1 MAFMD
6 TQNNAPAEQQYLVNI
21 GQRLALAECRVQ
33 KITTDDGRELLLD
46 KNGNFLEIP
55 WKEEPEAKPLKFSTL
70 QSICDYIAEDPD
82 EIFHNDNVKYMLQ
95 ISDANHVYLLSPI
108 FGESKQ
114 RATIATCSIDLKS
127 DRQIRYTDPETFQV
141 IVQTRFVETEARKLL
156 LQVAGNL
163 KKEQGMQ
170 TADDGVSQKLT
181 VMTGVST
188 AANVKW
194 VNPTPLRMIRT
205 FPEIEQPESA
215 FVFRVNQDGECALFE
230 DENAIWQLT
239 AIASI
244 KKFLQEHVDPT
255 ANVAVIG

>member
-6 TQNNAPAEQQYLVNI
+6 NTNNAAVEQYLVDT
-21 GQRLALAECRVQ
+21 GRRLAAAEYQVQ
-33 KITTDDGRELLLD
+33 KITTNDGRELLLD
-46 KNGNFLEIP
+46 KNGKFINIP
-55 WKEEPEAKPLKFSTL
+55 LKVEPEAQTLYFSTL

-82 EIFHNDNVKYMLQ
+82 GIFHNDNVKYMLQ
-95 ISDANHVYLLSPI
+95 IFNANKVNLLSPI

-114 RATIATCSIDLKS
+114 RAVIATCSIDLRS
-127 DRQIRYTDPETFQV
+127 GAPIRYTDPETFQV

-170 TADDGVSQKLT
+170 TADDGVSQKLS

-188 AANVKW
+188 TANVKW

-255 ANVAVIG
+255 ANVAIIG

>member
-1 MAFMD
+1 MAIMD
-6 TQNNAPAEQQYLVNI
+6 MNNAAVEQYLVDT
-21 GQRLALAECRVQ
+21 GRRLAAAEYQVQ

-46 KNGNFLEIP
+46 KNGKFINIP
-55 WKEEPEAKPLKFSTL
+55 LKVEPEAQTLKFSTL

-82 EIFHNDNVKYMLQ
+82 GIFHDNVKYMLQ
-95 ISDANHVYLLSPI
+95 IKDANHVVLLSPI

-114 RATIATCSIDLKS
+114 RATIATCDIDLRS
-127 DRQIRYTDPETFQV
+127 DKQIRYTDPETFQV

-188 AANVKW
+188 SSNVKW

>member
-1 MAFMD
+1 MAFTDM
-6 TQNNAPAEQQYLVNI
+6 NNAAVEQYLVDT
-21 GQRLALAECRVQ
+21 GRRLAAAEYQVQ

-46 KNGNFLEIP
+46 KNGKFIDIP
-55 WKEEPEAKPLKFSTL
+55 LRIEPEAKPLKFSTL

-82 EIFHNDNVKYMLQ
+82 GIFHGDVKYMLQ

-114 RATIATCSIDLKS
+114 RATVAACEINLRS

-141 IVQTRFVETEARKLL
+141 IVQTRFVETDARKLL

>member
-1 MAFMD
+1 MAIMD
-6 TQNNAPAEQQYLVNI
+6 TNNAAVEQYLVDT
-21 GQRLALAECRVQ
+21 GRRLAAAEYQVQ
-33 KITTDDGRELLLD
+33 KITTDDGRELLLN
-46 KNGNFLEIP
+46 KNGEFIDIP
-55 WKEEPEAKPLKFSTL
+55 LRIEPEARPLKFSTL

-82 EIFHNDNVKYMLQ
+82 EVFHGDVKYMLQ
-95 ISDANHVYLLSPI
+95 VSDANHVYLLSPI

-114 RATIATCSIDLKS
+114 RATVATCSIDLKS

-141 IVQTRFVETEARKLL
+141 IVQTRFVETDARKLL

-188 AANVKW
+188 SSNVKW

-215 FVFRVNQDGECALFE
+215 FVFRVNKDGECALFE

-244 KKFLQEHVDPT
+244 KKFLLEHVDPT